1 MRRQGGQRVIIE
13 QVSPLSLPSTLSL
26 LNAQSPEKIKQL
38 LEENEYSS
46 H

>member
-1 MRRQGGQRVIIE
+1 MRRQGGQGVIIE
-13 QVSPLSLPSTLSL
+13 QVSSLSTLSL
-26 LNAQSPEKIKQL
+26 LNVQFPEKIKQF